1 MINDKLA
8 ALRPTELGV
17 RFTPLDI
24 HNQEFDRTFRG
35 YDEDQVNEYL
45 DLIIKDYQTYNQIIQ
60 ELQAQ
65 IAELL
70 YEDAPNTSEPDMD
83 DILQRIRELEIYSF
97 GRTKD

>member
-1 MINDKLA
+1 M
-8 ALRPTELGV
+8 

-35 YDEDQVNEYL
+35 YNEDQVNEYL

-70 YEDAPNTSEPDMD
+70 HEDAPSRLSLT
-83 DILQRIRELEIYSF
+83 
-97 GRTKD
+97 

>member
-1 MINDKLA
+1 MIKEKLLT
-8 ALRPTELGV
+8 LRPTELGV

-70 YEDAPNTSEPDMD
+70 YEDAPETPEPDMN
-83 DILQRIRELEIYSF
+83 DIVQRIRELEIYSF